1 LPNFLEERGVLSI
14 SKYLFIF
21 ALHFYPK
28 IEINK
33 HTPFTYS
40 SPLNMKTLEAT
51 PTAKMQQNTN
61 SIFEKVSQMGHEQVV
76 FCHDAETGLKAIIGV
91 HNTILGPALGGTRMW
106 HYASEAEALNDVL
119 RLSRGMT
126 FKNSIAGLNLGGGKA
141 VIIGDAR
148 KHKTEALLRAF
159 GKFVENL
166 NGKYVTA
173 EDVGMTSSDME
184 HIAVETKS
192 VCGMPETRGGLGDPS
207 PFTAYGTYLS
217 MKAAAKKLYGSDSL
231 AGKKVAVQ
239 GVGHVGTYL
248 IEYLLKENCT
258 IYASDFYEDRL
269 AAVVSKYKINPVGK
283 EEIYDLDV
291 DIYSPCALGATI
303 NDDTLPRLKCQ
314 IICGAANNQLAEEK
328 KHGDACLKQ
337 GILYAPDFLVNA
349 GGVTNVYAEFIG
361 TNKDW
366 TKAKV
371 ETLYDQTYKVLDIS
385 LTEKRNAQE
394 VAMEIALKRIEAMA
408 KVKVRY

>member
-1 LPNFLEERGVLSI
+1 MSMLQTMETTV
-14 SKYLFIF
+14 K
-21 ALHFYPK
+21 
-28 IEINK
+28 
-33 HTPFTYS
+33 
-40 SPLNMKTLEAT
+40 M
-51 PTAKMQQNTN
+51 PTATHTV
-61 SIFEKVSQMGHEQVV
+61 FDKVSQMGHEQVV
-76 FCHDAETGLKAIIGV
+76 FCHDADTGLKAIIGI

-106 HYASEAEALNDVL
+106 HYASEADALNDVL

-126 FKNSIAGLNLGGGKA
+126 FKNAIAGLNLGGGKA

-159 GKFVENL
+159 GKFINNL

-173 EDVGMTSSDME
+173 EDVGMTAADME
-184 HIAVETKS
+184 HIAVETRH

-217 MKAAAKKLYGSDSL
+217 MKAAVKKRYGSDSL

-248 IEYLLKENCT
+248 IEYLLKENC
-258 IYASDFYEDRL
+258 IVYASDFYEDRL
-269 AAVVSKYKINPVGK
+269 AAIAAKYKIIPVGK
-283 EEIYDLDV
+283 EEIYDLDI

-303 NDDTLPRLKCQ
+303 NDDTLRRLKCH
-314 IICGAANNQLAEEK
+314 IICGAANNQLADEK
-328 KHGDACLKQ
+328 KHGDACMDK

-394 VAMEIALKRIEAMA
+394 VAMEIAMKRIEAIA
-408 KVKVRY
+408 KVKVKY